1 VPPSGSCWMT
11 AMSSGPAGSW
21 WPAADPRA
29 HGRPGVR
36 WVRLVTDVPNAV
48 VDMWVRRLR
57 PCDYLLSLRGVDTEA
72 VVSVRDPLPGMYELV
87 LLPYLFFKRGL

>member
-1 VPPSGSCWMT
+1 
-11 AMSSGPAGSW
+11 MSSGPAGSW